1 MSDDED
7 ELTGNYKVLG
17 TLGEGGFG
25 KVRLALHATNGEVA
39 IKTIEKI
46 PMPPD
51 EIVTVPEARHMMR
64 LKHPHI
70 LKLFEVVD
78 TEEHL
83 HLVMEYAPRGDLC
96 AYLMEAGKLSE
107 SAARAWFRQ
116 LVSAVQYCHQKNV
129 VHLDIKLQ
137 NILVDGQKNIK
148 LADFGLSERFTPGLR
163 LDKFCGTPEYAAP
176 EIKKQ
181 QKYHGPPADVW
192 SLGVVLYSMIT
203 GRLPFDAATS
213 QKLSLLVQ
221 QGHFLIPYHVSFECE
236 DLLKKCLVTK
246 PSKRATL
253 EAIMRDTWL
262 NMEYQGKELEPYVE
276 GSLELQA
283 NYFSC

>member
-7 ELTGNYKVLG
+7 ELIGNYKVLG

-46 PMPPD
+46 LMPPD

-148 LADFGLSERFTPGLR
+148 LPDFGLSERFTPGLR

-203 GRLPFDAATS
+203 GRLRGRNWPQRSTGNLRRRPAQTARLNAITPIAITAWNRGREVTTV
-213 QKLSLLVQ
+213 KLQ
-221 QGHFLIPYHVSFECE
+221 
-236 DLLKKCLVTK
+236 
-246 PSKRATL
+246 
-253 EAIMRDTWL
+253 
-262 NMEYQGKELEPYVE
+262 NVE
-276 GSLELQA
+276 
-283 NYFSC
+283 FRTTR